1 MTVLVFDV
9 GGTEVKYSVID
20 DEIKPRNCG
29 SFPTFKATVVPCTGF
44 ASRSDIYLCKS
55 VCILPEA

>member
-20 DEIKPRNCG
+20 ENIKPRDCG
-29 SFPTFKATVVPCTGF
+29 SFPTFKATVVPCTFLNEANQIG
-44 ASRSDIYLCKS
+44 AYYLFS
-55 VCILPEA
+55 GDVIG